1 MKTISLSLLAAFLA
15 MCGTGCGKN
24 EETAP
29 AKTNITNAAAEDDL
43 DAIVRRGV
51 AAVAQK
57 DATEAAAAAKAA
69 LEREP
74 DSAEA
79 HLLAG
84 QAAYL
89 EQNYDQARK
98 EFETVAKTQSL
109 PKSLRSKGYAGL
121 GLIEFVQHEVETARI
136 LFLQAQL
143 FDYKNESTWY
153 HLGLI
158 YRDTYQFREAALEQ
172 FQMFTRLSRPDDP
185 FVEKVGRELIPEL
198 RKAIQRLAAE
208 RPGASGRDPG
218 RAAKLYEEAQTLEAK
233 KQIPLAKKKYADA
246 LAADPL
252 SYPIALGYAR
262 LLNSIDKKPATEVD
276 KALEAYRA
284 AIDQRPS
291 VQKNYMEAARLAFS
305 NKRWATVV
313 QILNR
318 AIAHDPR
325 PKNGES
331 LDVLIG
337 ALRKAGKS
345 KLEKSW
351 RAYRTELGK

>member
-1 MKTISLSLLAAFLA
+1 MKTISLSLLATFLA
-15 MCGTGCGKN
+15 VFGAGCGKDA
-24 EETAP
+24 EPAP
-29 AKTNITNAAAEDDL
+29 AKTDAANAATEESL
-43 DAIVRRGV
+43 DAVVNHGV
-51 AAVAQK
+51 SAVAQK
-57 DATEAAAAAKAA
+57 DATGAAAAAKAA
-69 LEREP
+69 LERAP

-89 EQNYDQARK
+89 KRDYERARK
-98 EFETVAKTQSL
+98 EFDAVAKERSL

-121 GLIEFVQHEVETARI
+121 GLIEFVQHEIEVARI

-143 FDYKNESTWY
+143 LDYKNESTWY

-158 YRDTYQFREAALEQ
+158 YRDTYQFHEAALEQ
-172 FQMFTRLSRPDDP
+172 FQMFTRLSRPDNP
-185 FVEKVGRELIPEL
+185 LVEKVGRELIPEL
-198 RKAIQRLAAE
+198 RKSIQRSAAE

-233 KQIPLAKKKYADA
+233 NKTSLAKKKYADA

-252 SYPIALGYAR
+252 SYPAALRYAQ
-262 LLNSIDKKPATEVD
+262 LLKTGKTAEEVD
-276 KALEAYRA
+276 KALVAYRV

-291 VQKNYMEAARLAFS
+291 VQKNYMEAARLAYGK
-305 NKRWATVV
+305 KRYATAV

-318 AIAHDPR
+318 AVAHDPR

-331 LDVLIG
+331 LDVLIA
-337 ALRKAGKS
+337 ALKMAGNG
-345 KLEKSW
+345 KLAKSW
-351 RAYRTELGK
+351 SAYRAELGK